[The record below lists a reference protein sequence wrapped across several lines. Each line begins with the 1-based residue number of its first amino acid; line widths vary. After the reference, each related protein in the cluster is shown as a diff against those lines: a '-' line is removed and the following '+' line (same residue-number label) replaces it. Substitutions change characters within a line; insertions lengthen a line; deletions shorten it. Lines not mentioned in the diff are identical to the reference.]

1 MPKKNTS
8 PKNKA
13 SLSQKKSHYFPT
25 WAKALLGVILIVLVS
40 VGVYLLSPATQ
51 IQALSCTGNYYY
63 TPQQIYSM
71 AGVKINDRTFLH
83 SPNQVEST
91 LEKNPLIESAVVKLD
106 GQNMSIDVKEKTIIG
121 YFEQDG
127 FQYLVSSDGE
137 RIRLTDQIDS
147 STLVH
152 FPLLA
157 KMEDGSIANMDQVAK
172 EVRRHPERLTKEV
185 LEKIAE
191 IQPWQETYDKDM
203 LKLVLQDGNTVFT
216 SIRSLYMMSA
226 YQQVLANLQGDNVCF
241 LLDGQNGVVNK
252 VACTYMYLSPEKR
265 AENREIP
272 KSVLF
277 KDTGE
282 SEENEDSSENS
293 EENQGQNQDQNQPQ
307 NEQQNQTENDSS
319 SQEAPAT
326 PEQPQQDPTTTSP
339 IPADLSE
346 ITDWGPSAVETIL
359 HSPSTGLFYDTEHEI
374 YYTYDAGTDTFF
386 PYEP

>member
-1 MPKKNTS
+1 MPKKNTQS
-8 PKNKA
+8 KN
-13 SLSQKKSHYFPT
+13 SGSFQEKKKWHFPT
-25 WAKALLGVILIVLVS
+25 WAKALLGVVVIILVS
-40 VGVYLLSPATQ
+40 VGVYLLSPATK

-63 TPQQIYSM
+63 TPQQIYAI
-71 AGVKINDRTFLH
+71 AGVEINDRTFLH
-83 SPNQVEST
+83 SPNQVASALKE
-91 LEKNPLIESAVVKLD
+91 NPLIESATVELD

-127 FQYLVSSDGE
+127 FQYLVSSEGE
-137 RIRLTDQIDS
+137 RIRLTDQIDD

-157 KMEDGSIANMDQVAK
+157 KMEDGSIANVDQIAK

-191 IQPWQETYDKDM
+191 IQPWQETYDKEM

-277 KDTGE
+277 KDT
-282 SEENEDSSENS
+282 SEPEDEEDSSENS
-293 EENQGQNQDQNQPQ
+293 EENQDQNQDQSAPQ
-307 NEQQNQTENDSS
+307 DPSENASPV
-319 SQEAPAT
+319 EETPTTPA
-326 PEQPQQDPTTTSP
+326 PEQPATSP
-339 IPADLSE
+339 IPADLSQ